1 MKETKLPRH
10 EVFFPRIHRSA
21 SHEFHSLAD
30 WLLLYTWF
38 GLSLPEG
45 LGDSLRHCRR
55 SDLGRSGPPE
65 ARAANMLLFGSTRGL
80 ANLPNDGQHLSDRR
94 SNDRGAREDQR
105 ATTAISVEEVMNAV
119 LAQLDALDVSAR

>member
-55 SDLGRSGPPE
+55 SDLDRYGPPE
-65 ARAANMLLFGSTRGL
+65 ARAANMLLFGRP
-80 ANLPNDGQHLSDRR
+80 ADLPIFQRMVSSCRTGAAI
-94 SNDRGAREDQR
+94 DRGAREDRR